1 MKNILVSNDIIPVG
15 QFKSGLAKYLKEIQ
29 NKRNSLIITQNGKPA
44 GVLISPSEFDELRQT
59 KLFID
64 SISRG
69 LSDSEKGEV
78 LSTSQ
83 LRIELQKTRTGKE
96 RRKYFG
102 QKRHYFDCKK
112 LKNTSQEII
121 PLSQLSLLTS

>member
-1 MKNILVSNDIIPVG
+1 MKNISVSSDIIPVG
-15 QFKSGLAKYLKEIQ
+15 QFKSDLARYLKEIREK
-29 NKRNSLIITQNGKPA
+29 NNSLIITQNGKPA

-69 LSDSEKGEV
+69 LSDSDQGVV

-83 LRIELQKTRTGKE
+83 IRNELKKSRAGRQK
-96 RRKYFG
+96 
-102 QKRHYFDCKK
+102 
-112 LKNTSQEII
+112 
-121 PLSQLSLLTS
+121 

>member
-1 MKNILVSNDIIPVG
+1 MNNILVANDIIPVG

-83 LRIELQKTRTGKE
+83 LRSELKKTRSGKE
-96 RRKYFG
+96 R
-102 QKRHYFDCKK
+102 
-112 LKNTSQEII
+112 
-121 PLSQLSLLTS
+121 

>member
-1 MKNILVSNDIIPVG
+1 MKNILVANDIIPVG

-44 GVLISPSEFDELRQT
+44 GVLISPSEFDDLRQT

-69 LSDSEKGEV
+69 LSDSERGEV

-83 LRIELQKTRTGKE
+83 LRSELQKTSVRKE
-96 RRKYFG
+96 R
-102 QKRHYFDCKK
+102 
-112 LKNTSQEII
+112 
-121 PLSQLSLLTS
+121 

>member
-1 MKNILVSNDIIPVG
+1 MKNILVANDIIPVG

-44 GVLISPSEFDELRQT
+44 GVLISPSEFDDLRQT

-64 SISRG
+64 TISRG
-69 LSDSEKGEV
+69 LSDSERGEV

-83 LRIELQKTRTGKE
+83 LRSELQKTRVRKE
-96 RRKYFG
+96 R
-102 QKRHYFDCKK
+102 
-112 LKNTSQEII
+112 
-121 PLSQLSLLTS
+121 

>member
-1 MKNILVSNDIIPVG
+1 MKKISVSNDIIPVG

-29 NKRNSLIITQNGKPA
+29 NKHNSLIITQNGRPA
-44 GVLISPSEFDELRQT
+44 GVLLSPSEFDDLRQT
-59 KLFID
+59 KIFID

-83 LRIELQKTRTGKE
+83 LRRELQKTRNGKE
-96 RRKYFG
+96 R
-102 QKRHYFDCKK
+102 
-112 LKNTSQEII
+112 
-121 PLSQLSLLTS
+121 

>member
-1 MKNILVSNDIIPVG
+1 MKNILVANDIIPVG

-29 NKRNSLIITQNGKPA
+29 YKHNSLIITQNGKPA
-44 GVLISPSEFDELRQT
+44 GVLISPSVFDDLRQT

-83 LRIELQKTRTGKE
+83 LRSELKRTRSGKE
-96 RRKYFG
+96 K
-102 QKRHYFDCKK
+102 
-112 LKNTSQEII
+112 
-121 PLSQLSLLTS
+121 

>member
-1 MKNILVSNDIIPVG
+1 MKSILVANDIIPVG
-15 QFKSGLAKYLKEIQ
+15 QFKSGLAKYLKEIK

-44 GVLISPSEFDELRQT
+44 GVLISPSEFDDLRQT

-83 LRIELQKTRTGKE
+83 LRSELKKTRAGSEK
-96 RRKYFG
+96 
-102 QKRHYFDCKK
+102 
-112 LKNTSQEII
+112 
-121 PLSQLSLLTS
+121 

>member
-1 MKNILVSNDIIPVG
+1 MKNILVANDIIPVG
-15 QFKSGLAKYLKEIQ
+15 QFKSGLAKYLKEVQ

-44 GVLISPSEFDELRQT
+44 GVLISPSEFDELRQN

-69 LSDSEKGEV
+69 ISNSEKGEV

-83 LRIELQKTRTGKE
+83 LRSELQKTRSDKE
-96 RRKYFG
+96 R
-102 QKRHYFDCKK
+102 
-112 LKNTSQEII
+112 
-121 PLSQLSLLTS
+121 

>member
-1 MKNILVSNDIIPVG
+1 MKNISVSSDIIPVG
-15 QFKSGLAKYLKEIQ
+15 QFKSDLAKYLKEIREK
-29 NKRNSLIITQNGKPA
+29 NNSLIITQNGKPA

-69 LSDSEKGEV
+69 LSDSDNGET

-83 LRIELQKTRTGKE
+83 LRNEL
-96 RRKYFG
+96 
-102 QKRHYFDCKK
+102 KK
-112 LKNTSQEII
+112 LRSSKSK
-121 PLSQLSLLTS
+121 

>member
-1 MKNILVSNDIIPVG
+1 MKNILVSSDIIPVS

-29 NKRNSLIITQNGKPA
+29 NNGNSLIITQNGKPA

-83 LRIELQKTRTGKE
+83 LRRELQKTRSGNE
-96 RRKYFG
+96 R
-102 QKRHYFDCKK
+102 
-112 LKNTSQEII
+112 
-121 PLSQLSLLTS
+121 

>member
-1 MKNILVSNDIIPVG
+1 MKNILVANDIIPVG

-29 NKRNSLIITQNGKPA
+29 NRRNSLIITQNGKPA
-44 GVLISPSEFDELRQT
+44 GVLISPSEFDDLRQT

-69 LSDSEKGEV
+69 LSNSEKGEV

-83 LRIELQKTRTGKE
+83 LRSELQKTRTRKE
-96 RRKYFG
+96 R
-102 QKRHYFDCKK
+102 
-112 LKNTSQEII
+112 
-121 PLSQLSLLTS
+121 

>member
-1 MKNILVSNDIIPVG
+1 MKGILVSNDIIPVG

-29 NKRNSLIITQNGKPA
+29 NKGNSLIITQNGKPA
-44 GVLISPSEFDELRQT
+44 GVLISPSEFDDLRNT

-78 LSTSQ
+78 LSTSRLKAE
-83 LRIELQKTRTGKE
+83 LRKTRAAKE
-96 RRKYFG
+96 R
-102 QKRHYFDCKK
+102 
-112 LKNTSQEII
+112 
-121 PLSQLSLLTS
+121 

>member
-1 MKNILVSNDIIPVG
+1 MKNILVANDIIPVG
-15 QFKSGLAKYLKEIQ
+15 QFKAGLAKYLKEIQ

-44 GVLISPSEFDELRQT
+44 GVLISPSEFDDLRQT

-78 LSTSQ
+78 FSTSQ
-83 LRIELQKTRTGKE
+83 LRSELQKTRSGKE
-96 RRKYFG
+96 RLKYSG
-102 QKRHYFDCKK
+102 LKK
-112 LKNTSQEII
+112 HCYDYKILKNTSQETTQM
-121 PLSQLSLLTS
+121 LQLSLLTS

>member
-1 MKNILVSNDIIPVG
+1 MKDILVSNDIIPVG

-29 NKRNSLIITQNGKPA
+29 KQGNSLIITQNGKPA
-44 GVLISPSEFDELRQT
+44 GVLISPSEFDDLRQT
-59 KLFID
+59 KLFIN

-83 LRIELQKTRTGKE
+83 LRIEMRKTRTGKE
-96 RRKYFG
+96 R
-102 QKRHYFDCKK
+102 
-112 LKNTSQEII
+112 
-121 PLSQLSLLTS
+121 

>member
-1 MKNILVSNDIIPVG
+1 MKNILVANDIIPVG

-44 GVLISPSEFDELRQT
+44 GVLISPSEFDDLRQT

-69 LSDSEKGEV
+69 LSDSEKGKV
-78 LSTSQ
+78 LSTSK
-83 LRIELQKTRTGKE
+83 LRGELRKTRSEKE
-96 RRKYFG
+96 R
-102 QKRHYFDCKK
+102 
-112 LKNTSQEII
+112 
-121 PLSQLSLLTS
+121 